1 MRADKAETIYAAE
14 WPGFPGE
21 TEGRRLALADIEALD
36 EAFHAPTDPD
46 WLAISKVFKKEETAM
61 FKEADESPI
70 YDYEI
75 ETQRPVAPLEDTKIE
90 KISWRQRTKQIM
102 GQAAELVKETSVSAA
117 ATLQAKTEQTARRKK
132 VASRVLGAVVLGG
145 LAYMEYKGL
154 SGSTAVREVHQAH
167 HNIGETAASHQEHI
181 RHIAKVALHAGDNP
195 WTVTEHQLHA
205 HGVAHPSEARIAA
218 DDQRLM
224 KLNHINSLQA
234 LKLHVGDK
242 LKLLKVW

>member
-21 TEGRRLALADIEALD
+21 TEGRHLALADIEALD

-46 WLAISKVFKKEETAM
+46 WMAISEVFKNEEAAM
-61 FKEADESPI
+61 FKEADKSPI

-75 ETQRPVAPLEDTKIE
+75 ETQRPVAPLEDNRVE
-90 KISWRQRTKQIM
+90 KVSWRQRTKQIM
-102 GQAAELVKETSVSAA
+102 GQAAELVKETSVSVA
-117 ATLQAKTEQTARRKK
+117 ATLQAKTEQVAKRKN
-132 VASRVLGAVVLGG
+132 VASKVLGAVVLGG

-154 SGSTAVREVHQAH
+154 SGNTAVQEVHQAH
-167 HNIGETAASHQEHI
+167 RNVGETAASHHEHI
-181 RHIAKVALHAGDNP
+181 RHIAKVALHSGDNP
-195 WTVTEHQLHA
+195 WTVTETQLHT
-205 HGVAHPSEARIAA
+205 HGVAHPSEARVVA

-234 LKLHVGDK
+234 LKLHIGYK